1 MNKLISGVIAIV
13 ALVLLILY
21 MLGIIG
27 SSKVEPGSASLP
39 SAKLSSSA
47 QTTKVVRQEVDDVLS
62 WPGTVRSRSK
72 ARIAP
77 KMTARILDIKVKA
90 GDRVRKGDVIARL
103 DNKALRAQERRA
115 RAALAAAKAD
125 AERAK
130 ADERRI
136 RALFAK
142 EAATRETFDGV
153 ISKSKAAHA
162 AVEAAY
168 SALGEIRANKADT
181 TLKAPF
187 DGVIIKRLKEPGDMG
202 VPGAPI
208 VAIHTTNALRLEAA
222 VPTYCARFLTV
233 GTKTTVRIET
243 LNLKLAAEIDE
254 IIPEVDPQTRTI
266 LIKTALPPTE
276 GLQPGLFGW
285 LDQACSKHEALLI
298 PKSAVRRI
306 GQLEVVKVLSDGNVF
321 SRHVRTGKSHDQ
333 LIEIQSGL
341 HEDEV
346 VVVQ

>member
-1 MNKLISGVIAIV
+1 MNKIISGVIAIF

-27 SSKVEPGSASLP
+27 SSKVQPGIADLD
-39 SAKLSSSA
+39 SAKRVSSA
-47 QTTKVVRQEVDDVLS
+47 KTAKVLRKEVDDVLS
-62 WPGTVRSRSK
+62 WPGTVRSRSE

-90 GDRVRKGDVIARL
+90 GDKVRKGDVIARL
-103 DNKALRAQERRA
+103 DNNALRAGERRA
-115 RAALAAAKAD
+115 RAALVAAKAD

-130 ADERRI
+130 ADEQRTRS
-136 RALFAK
+136 LFAK
-142 EAATRETFDGV
+142 EAATKETFDAV
-153 ISKSKAAHA
+153 ISKSKAAQA
-162 AVEAAY
+162 AVEAAN
-168 SALGEIRANKADT
+168 SALAEIRANKADT

-187 DGVIIKRLKEPGDMG
+187 DGVIVKRLKEPGDMG
-202 VPGAPI
+202 IPGVPI
-208 VAIHTTNALRLEAA
+208 VAIHTSNALRLETA
-222 VPTYCARFLTV
+222 VPTYCARFLAV
-233 GTKTTVRIET
+233 GAKATVRIET
-243 LNLKLAAEIDE
+243 LNLQLSAEVDE

-266 LIKTALPPTE
+266 LIKAALPPTE

-298 PKSAVRRI
+298 PTTAVRRI
-306 GQLEVVKVLSDGNVF
+306 GQLEVVKVVSKDNVL

-341 HEDEV
+341 HEGEV